1 MNVLISGITGFR
13 NRGVEAFVLPTIQ
26 QIHARDP
33 SWNFIIPTPM
43 PDYDRQRIDSPKVRF
58 IKNDFFYPQ
67 RVTTN
72 QKLRGIAAN
81 MIGRKRWYENLGVNK
96 TIRSADLIIA
106 MGGDVFSSDYGSL
119 LNHLKPLKYGILN
132 KVPII
137 FLAHSI
143 GPFETADEIKAWKEV
158 ALRSSLITVRESA
171 TYDYLTEDL
180 GVPESMVELTA
191 DPAFLLTKPSNNT
204 ILKLLDCYGI
214 SGKRPLIGIAVS
226 QGISSFSAVQEKDHF
241 NAWTRIIQTLISNTQ
256 AEILLIPHVQGIHI
270 SGDDRVMAT
279 KLLAINGTNN
289 RLRLIGGDH
298 SASEFKGIISACDM
312 VIAERMHAAI
322 AGLSSGVCTI
332 VVGYSVKARGILTDL
347 VGNEL
352 TNDVLL
358 IPVQKLVD
366 DIKVPQEIITLW
378 HKKVEID
385 NKLLAALTKARR
397 LAEKNFDLLV
407 KFLPN

>member
-1 MNVLISGITGFR
+1 MNVLITGITGFR

-33 SWNFIIPTPM
+33 NWNFVIPTPM
-43 PDYDRQRIDSPKVRF
+43 PDYDRQRIDSTKVRF
-58 IKNDFFYPQ
+58 IKNDFYYPQ
-67 RVTTN
+67 KVTTN

-81 MIGRKRWYENLGVNK
+81 MIGRKRWYETLEVNK

-106 MGGDVFSSDYGSL
+106 MGGDIFSSDYGSL
-119 LNHLKPLKYGILN
+119 LNHLKPLRYGIVCE
-132 KVPII
+132 VPII

-143 GPFETADEIKAWKEV
+143 GPFKTADEIKAWKEV

-191 DPAFLLTKPSNNT
+191 DPAFLLTKPSNTT
-204 ILKLLDCYGI
+204 IQKLLECYGI
-214 SGKRPLIGIAVS
+214 SGERPLIGIAVS

-241 NAWTRIIQTLISNTQ
+241 NAWIRIIQTIIRNTQ
-256 AEILLIPHVQGIHI
+256 AEILLIPHVQGTHI
-270 SGDDRVMAT
+270 SGDDRVLAT
-279 KLLAINGTNN
+279 KLLATNGTNN
-289 RLRLIGGDH
+289 RLHLIGGDH

-332 VVGYSVKARGILTDL
+332 VVGYSVKARGILSDL
-347 VGNEL
+347 FGNEF
-352 TNDVLL
+352 TNDFLL

-378 HKKVEID
+378 HKRVEID
-385 NKLLAALTKARR
+385 NKLLAALPKTQR
-397 LAEKNFDLLV
+397 LAELNFDLLEKV
-407 KFLPN
+407 LPK

>member
-1 MNVLISGITGFR
+1 MNVLIPGITGFR

-81 MIGRKRWYENLGVNK
+81 MIGRKRWYENLDVNK

-119 LNHLKPLKYGILN
+119 LNHLKPLKYGIL
-132 KVPII
+132 KEVPIV

-143 GPFETADEIKAWKEV
+143 GPFKTADEIKAWKEV
-158 ALRSSLITVRESA
+158 ALSSSLITVRESA

-180 GVPESMVELTA
+180 GLPESMVELTA
-191 DPAFLLTKPSNNT
+191 DPAFLLTKPSDTT
-204 ILKLLDCYGI
+204 IQKLLECYGI
-214 SGKRPLIGIAVS
+214 SGERPLIGIAAS
-226 QGISSFSAVQEKDHF
+226 QGISSFTAIQEKDHF
-241 NAWTRIIQTLISNTQ
+241 NAWARIIQAIIKNTQ
-256 AEILLIPHVQGIHI
+256 AEILLIPHVQGIHV
-270 SGDDRVMAT
+270 SGDDRILAT
-279 KLLAINGTNN
+279 KLLATNGTAN

-322 AGLSSGVCTI
+322 AGLSSGKCTV
-332 VVGYSVKARGILTDL
+332 VVGYSVKARGIIEDL
-347 VGNEL
+347 FDNSEIGRNILISIEEFTHQKEIYLRILELWDERYVINEYL
-352 TNDVLL
+352 
-358 IPVQKLVD
+358 QK
-366 DIKVPQEIITLW
+366 
-378 HKKVEID
+378 
-385 NKLLAALTKARR
+385 R
-397 LAEKNFDLLV
+397 LPSYKNQAIRIYDLLMG
-407 KFLPN
+407 KFA